1 MIKNLI
7 SKLKLAIKNSDAI
20 LIGAG
25 AGLSTAAGYDYSGL
39 RFYKYFSDFAKKYHI
54 SDMYSAGF
62 YPYPTEEEKW
72 AFWSRNIYYN
82 RYDQPKSAVHENLF
96 NLIRD
101 KDYFILTTNVDHLF
115 QNNGFDKKRLFYIQG
130 DYGLWQCKKP
140 CHLKTY
146 DNEDAVRRMIAEQ
159 KNLRIPSELIPKC
172 PVCGGKMENNLRVD
186 DTFVED
192 EGWHA
197 AAERYEKF
205 LAKHK
210 SDKIL
215 YWELGVGMNTPG
227 IIKFPFWRMTAQ
239 NPNSIFATVNKNE
252 VYVLEEIEPQSICI
266 KGDISKILID
276 LKNDDEENLR
286 DKT

>member
-1 MIKNLI
+1 
-7 SKLKLAIKNSDAI
+7 
-20 LIGAG
+20 
-25 AGLSTAAGYDYSGL
+25 
-39 RFYKYFSDFAKKYHI
+39 
-54 SDMYSAGF
+54 
-62 YPYPTEEEKW
+62 
-72 AFWSRNIYYN
+72 
-82 RYDQPKSAVHENLF
+82 
-96 NLIRD
+96 
-101 KDYFILTTNVDHLF
+101 
-115 QNNGFDKKRLFYIQG
+115 
-130 DYGLWQCKKP
+130 
-140 CHLKTY
+140 
-146 DNEDAVRRMIAEQ
+146 
-159 KNLRIPSELIPKC
+159 
-172 PVCGGKMENNLRVD
+172 MENNLRVD

-252 VYVLEEIEPQSICI
+252 VYVIEEIEKQSIRI

-276 LKNDDEENLR
+276 LTNDDEEN
-286 DKT
+286 